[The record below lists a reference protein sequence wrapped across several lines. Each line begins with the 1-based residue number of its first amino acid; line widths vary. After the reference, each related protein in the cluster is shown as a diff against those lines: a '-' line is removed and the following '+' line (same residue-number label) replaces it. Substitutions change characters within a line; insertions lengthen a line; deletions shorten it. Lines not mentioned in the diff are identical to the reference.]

1 MEETFLNE
9 KEKYHSIYSNN
20 FYNCKLIQKFN
31 NPYLCAYFLYMTSET
46 LFLLGFLLFIFFIL
60 ALDLGLLNKKSDT
73 VSMKQAGLMS
83 FFVVALSMCFY
94 FVLITYGHLLHGIDS
109 IEKLQSVITRHHHP
123 VKIIP
128 GDLDHSIQLYN
139 QNLGLEYLTGYVV
152 EYALSVDN
160 IFVIVL
166 IFGAFGVAQKNY
178 HRVLFW
184 GILGAIVM
192 RFIFIFVGAALI
204 EKFEWIM
211 YVFGAFLVFTGVK
224 MFFDRESDE
233 KIDTQNHPVV
243 KFANRFFKVH
253 NHFVGNKFFVTI
265 DGVRKVTPLFLVL
278 LIIEGTDL
286 IFAVDSIPAIFSV
299 TKDPYIVFFS
309 NIFAIIGLR
318 SMFFLLAGIIDKFR
332 FLKIGLAVLLTFIG
346 LKMLFH
352 HYLEEWGFSTTHSL
366 LIIVGILGASILFS
380 LVFPERKKE
389 RKLKY
394 NPENQDDL
402 HR

>member
-1 MEETFLNE
+1 MANET
-9 KEKYHSIYSNN
+9 I
-20 FYNCKLIQKFN
+20 
-31 NPYLCAYFLYMTSET
+31 
-46 LFLLGFLLFIFFIL
+46 FLLSFIVFIFIIL
-60 ALDLGLLNKKSDT
+60 TLDLGLLNKKSDS

-94 FVLITYGHLLHGIDS
+94 FLLTTYGHLLHGIDS
-109 IEKLQSVITRHHHP
+109 IEKLQQIIVKHHHP

-128 GDLDHSIQLYN
+128 GDLGSSLYLYN

-160 IFVIVL
+160 IFVMVL
-166 IFGAFGVAQKNY
+166 VFTAFGVAPRNY

-204 EKFEWIM
+204 QKFDWIM
-211 YVFGAFLVFTGVK
+211 YVFGAFLVFTGIK
-224 MFFDRESDE
+224 MFFEKEEEE
-233 KIDTQNHPVV
+233 KIDTQKHPVV
-243 KFANRFFKVH
+243 KFANKYFKVH

-265 DGVRKVTPLFLVL
+265 NNVKKMTPLFLVL
-278 LIIEGTDL
+278 IIIEFTDL

-318 SMFFLLAGIIDKFR
+318 SMFFLLAGVIDKFR
-332 FLKIGLAVLLTFIG
+332 YLKVGLALLLTFIG
-346 LKMLFH
+346 LKMLLH
-352 HYLEEWGFSTTHSL
+352 EYLDELGFSTTDSL
-366 LIIVGILGASILFS
+366 FIIVGILGGSIFLS
-380 LVFPERKKE
+380 LVLPENKKE

-394 NPENQDDL
+394 DPKDDDHL
-402 HR
+402 RK